1 VQVDHGIPEAVRP
14 LGYYSGT
21 RGEVETNLSFPTG
34 NVHRNNEAVLGGDT
48 PNEVDFSVN
57 VHLVKK
63 RPELLDL
70 FFSSE
75 PLDARWD
82 VKPRN

>member
-1 VQVDHGIPEAVRP
+1 M
-14 LGYYSGT
+14 
-21 RGEVETNLSFPTG
+21 ETNLSFPTG
-34 NVHRNNEAVLGGDT
+34 NAHRNNEAVLGGDT